1 MVFNDIHK
9 KILDAYLDPFLYAN
23 FFNAKDVSRLYPPCL
38 YPPCLYPT
46 CLYPPCLYPPCLYP
60 PCLYPPCL
68 YPPCLYPPCL
78 YPTCLYPP
86 CLEHFKIE
94 IFFYVLHN
102 SIGFNK
108 KSDLSIPN
116 KLSYG
121 Y

>member
-9 KILDAYLDPFLYAN
+9 KILDAYLDPFLYAD
-23 FFNAKDVSRLYPPCL
+23 FFNSKNVS
-38 YPPCLYPT
+38 
-46 CLYPPCLYPPCLYP
+46 CLYPPCLYPPCL
-60 PCLYPPCL
+60 
-68 YPPCLYPPCL
+68 
-78 YPTCLYPP
+78 
-86 CLEHFKIE
+86 EHFKIV